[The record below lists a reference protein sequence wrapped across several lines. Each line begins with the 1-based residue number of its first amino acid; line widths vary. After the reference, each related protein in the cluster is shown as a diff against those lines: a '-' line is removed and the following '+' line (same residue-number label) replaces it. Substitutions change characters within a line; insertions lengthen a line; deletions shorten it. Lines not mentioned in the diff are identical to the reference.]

1 MIAISWNCRGLRNL
15 RVENAISHL
24 VREKDLGVL
33 FPVETKQF
41 VDEMKKL
48 QDDLRYQSMLAV
60 PSIQKSGGLAMLW
73 KEEVNLHIQTY
84 DQRGRCFCIVG

>member
-1 MIAISWNCRGLRNL
+1 MIAISWNCRGFRSL

-33 FPVETKQF
+33 FLVETKQF
-41 VDEMKKL
+41 VDEV

>member
-1 MIAISWNCRGLRNL
+1 MIAISWNCRGLRSL

-33 FPVETKQF
+33 FLVETKQF
-41 VDEMKKL
+41 VDEV

-60 PSIQKSGGLAMLW
+60 PSIQKSGGLAMFW

>member
-1 MIAISWNCRGLRNL
+1 MIAISWNCRGLRSL

-33 FPVETKQF
+33 FLVETKQF
-41 VDEMKKL
+41 VDEV

>member
-1 MIAISWNCRGLRNL
+1 MIAISWNCRELRNL
-15 RVENAISHL
+15 HVENAISHL

-33 FPVETKQF
+33 FLVETKQF

-60 PSIQKSGGLAMLW
+60 PSTQKSGGLAMLW
-73 KEEVNLHIQTY
+73 KEEVNLHI
-84 DQRGRCFCIVG
+84 

>member
-1 MIAISWNCRGLRNL
+1 MIAISWNCRGFRSL

-33 FPVETKQF
+33 FLVETKQF
-41 VDEMKKL
+41 VDEV

-60 PSIQKSGGLAMLW
+60 PSIQRSGGLAMLW